1 MSELACAKC
10 GALLTSKSEWGSRSD
25 YKDAPEM
32 TEPSVPKGVLVK
44 LEDGSNTI
52 IANPLDIIEGR
63 LKSTGFDNGCCGS
76 DGLDGPNRACVCGSV
91 VATERNDC
99 WTPAEVAFIASSVAE
114 I

>member
-1 MSELACAKC
+1 MVELACAKC
-10 GALLTSKSEWGSRSD
+10 GTVLTSKSEWGSHSD
-25 YKDAPEM
+25 YKDAPGM
-32 TEPSVPKGVLVK
+32 AEPSVPQGVLVK

-63 LKSTGFDNGCCGS
+63 MKSAGSDNGCCGS

-91 VATERNDC
+91 AATERSDC
-99 WTPAEVAFIASSVAE
+99 WTPAEVAFIANSVAE